1 MGSLFIPKNN
11 VLLDVTIDMEDEEDK
26 GDEENRVPV
35 CETYIK
41 IIIINLINTEQN
53 PR

>member
-1 MGSLFIPKNN
+1 MPT

-26 GDEENRVPV
+26 GDEENQVPE

-41 IIIINLINTEQN
+41 LKL
-53 PR
+53 